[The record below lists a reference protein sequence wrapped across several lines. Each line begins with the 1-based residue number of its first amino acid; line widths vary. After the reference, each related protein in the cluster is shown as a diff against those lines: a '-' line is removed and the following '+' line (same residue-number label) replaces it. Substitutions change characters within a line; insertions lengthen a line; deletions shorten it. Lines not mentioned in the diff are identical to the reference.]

1 MSFNEQEILAKLQD
15 PSTRRRA
22 FAEVVNQY
30 SETLYWQIRRMVVD
44 HEDANDVL
52 QNTLVK
58 AWTSIGSFRGE
69 AKLSTW
75 LFRIAYHESLT
86 FLEHKKQNK
95 ERTVEE
101 KYELVV
107 KVLGGQS
114 IKTTAIEAGIS
125 RGLLYQWV
133 KRYRIEGYE
142 GLATMKK
149 GRPPKEAPMK
159 KKELPAELTPSEREE
174 MIRLRAENEY
184 LRAEN
189 AVIKKEIALRE
200 ERWAAQLKARKQCSS
215 KNSGKK
221 DIP

>member
-86 FLEHKKQNK
+86 FLEHKKQNISIDDISSEVSNQLESDPYFDGDETQAMLQAAIETLPAK
-95 ERTVEE
+95 QKAVFNMKYFEE
-101 KYELVV
+101 KTYEEISAITGTSVGAL
-107 KVLGGQS
+107 KAS
-114 IKTTAIEAGIS
+114 YHIAIEKIS
-125 RGLLYQWV
+125 HFFD
-133 KRYRIEGYE
+133 
-142 GLATMKK
+142 TH
-149 GRPPKEAPMK
+149 
-159 KKELPAELTPSEREE
+159 
-174 MIRLRAENEY
+174 
-184 LRAEN
+184 
-189 AVIKKEIALRE
+189 
-200 ERWAAQLKARKQCSS
+200 
-215 KNSGKK
+215 
-221 DIP
+221 D

>member
-86 FLEHKKQNK
+86 FLEHKKQNI
-95 ERTVEE
+95 
-101 KYELVV
+101 
-107 KVLGGQS
+107 S
-114 IKTTAIEAGIS
+114 IDDVSSEVSNQLESDPYFDGDETQAMLQTAIE
-125 RGLLYQWV
+125 
-133 KRYRIEGYE
+133 
-142 GLATMKK
+142 T
-149 GRPPKEAPMK
+149 
-159 KKELPAELTPSEREE
+159 LPAKQKAVFNMKYFEE
-174 MIRLRAENEY
+174 KTYE
-184 LRAEN
+184 
-189 AVIKKEIALRE
+189 EISAITGTSVG
-200 ERWAAQLKARKQCSS
+200 ALKASYHIAIEKISHFF
-215 KNSGKK
+215 
-221 DIP
+221 DTHD

>member
-1 MSFNEQEILAKLQD
+1 MSFHEQEILAKLQD

-86 FLEHKKQNK
+86 FLEHKKQNISIDDVSSEVSNQLESDPYFDGDETQAMLQAAIETLPAK
-95 ERTVEE
+95 QKAVFNMKYFEE
-101 KYELVV
+101 KTYEEISAITGTSVGAL
-107 KVLGGQS
+107 KAS
-114 IKTTAIEAGIS
+114 YHIAIEKIS
-125 RGLLYQWV
+125 HFFD
-133 KRYRIEGYE
+133 
-142 GLATMKK
+142 TH
-149 GRPPKEAPMK
+149 
-159 KKELPAELTPSEREE
+159 
-174 MIRLRAENEY
+174 
-184 LRAEN
+184 
-189 AVIKKEIALRE
+189 
-200 ERWAAQLKARKQCSS
+200 
-215 KNSGKK
+215 
-221 DIP
+221 D